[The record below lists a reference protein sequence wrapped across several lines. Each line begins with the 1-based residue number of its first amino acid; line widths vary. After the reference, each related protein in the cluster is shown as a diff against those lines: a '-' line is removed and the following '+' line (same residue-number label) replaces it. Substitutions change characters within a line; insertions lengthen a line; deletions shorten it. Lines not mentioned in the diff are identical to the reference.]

1 MRTDEFVKN
10 VTQLGGPSDADRA
23 TEVTRTILENLG
35 KRLKGG
41 EAQNLADQLP
51 QELSEPLTRH
61 GAHEPLVDDVDDFL
75 RRVAGQLGSGTG
87 TDEASACAR
96 AVFATLAQS
105 VSEGEI
111 ADVRAQLST
120 GFAPLF
126 EPQR

>member
-51 QELSEPLTRH
+51 QELAEPLTRH
-61 GAHEPLVDDVDDFL
+61 GTHEPLRAPWDDEP
-75 RRVAGQLGSGTG
+75 RRGAGPHGAGTG
-87 TDEASACAR
+87 TDEASAYVR

-126 EPQR
+126 APQR

>member
-23 TEVTRTILENLG
+23 AEVTRTILENLG

-51 QELSEPLTRH
+51 QELAEPLTRH
-61 GAHEPLVDDVDDFL
+61 GTHE
-75 RRVAGQLGSGTG
+75 
-87 TDEASACAR
+87 
-96 AVFATLAQS
+96 
-105 VSEGEI
+105 
-111 ADVRAQLST
+111 
-120 GFAPLF
+120 PLF